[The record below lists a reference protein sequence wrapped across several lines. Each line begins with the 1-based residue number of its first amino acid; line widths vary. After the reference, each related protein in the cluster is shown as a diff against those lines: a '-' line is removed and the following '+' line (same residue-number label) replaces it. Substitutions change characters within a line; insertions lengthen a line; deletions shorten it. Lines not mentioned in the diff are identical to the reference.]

1 MQEKDNITQIINTF
15 LCREE
20 PQTNKYKPGG
30 TSNKSQKQVKV
41 PETSTKPKGVS
52 TSGKVQVG
60 QE

>member
-1 MQEKDNITQIINTF
+1 MQEIEYITQIIDTF

-20 PQTNKYKPGG
+20 PQTNKYKPGR

-41 PETSTKPKGVS
+41 PETSRKPKEVS

-60 QE
+60 QA